1 MKSIGT
7 KKPCQTTNQKQGFMC
22 QQLKESQHD
31 YYTTKFFKP
40 KQPAFNYW

>member
-22 QQLKESQHD
+22 QQLTGKS
-31 YYTTKFFKP
+31 T
-40 KQPAFNYW
+40 